1 MDCGFWGHT
10 FYSVKEGTFYFSP
23 DMCCLR
29 RKACFFFW
37 SPHRRPK
44 ALSSG
49 LTVEM
54 SLQEHRLCCLSAGR
68 GWGGCCSSV
77 DLYQV
82 LQVQRQPRV
91 SVVQQPRAHRA
102 DADPCEVKPPV
113 YFMQFS
119 VHVSGTQVSRLSGF
133 SP

>member
-68 GWGGCCSSV
+68 GWGW
-77 DLYQV
+77 V
-82 LQVQRQPRV
+82 LLL
-91 SVVQQPRAHRA
+91 SG
-102 DADPCEVKPPV
+102 
-113 YFMQFS
+113 S
-119 VHVSGTQVSRLSGF
+119 VSGSSGAEAAQG
-133 SP
+133 